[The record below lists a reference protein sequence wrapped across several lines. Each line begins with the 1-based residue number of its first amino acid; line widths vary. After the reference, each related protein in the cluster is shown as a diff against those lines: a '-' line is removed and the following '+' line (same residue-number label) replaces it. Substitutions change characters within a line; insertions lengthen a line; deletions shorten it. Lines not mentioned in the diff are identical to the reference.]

1 MTTTIRSQGA
11 PAPQPRPAPSTPRPY
26 QFPRF
31 HRRRLGNGLQLVVAP
46 IAKLPLAT
54 VIALADAGAVAEPG
68 GKEGVAQ
75 LTAQLLLEGT
85 ERCDGAKLTQR
96 FELLGASAD
105 SYADWDAAGIRL
117 TALTEHLPAAFD
129 LLAEVLR
136 TPAFRDREVERL
148 KAERLA
154 ELLQLRAEPRGLADE
169 LFTRVL
175 YDPRSRFARPD
186 GGDEAS
192 VAALSSGDVRDFYH
206 ARYQPSSLT
215 IVIAGDVTPE
225 GAEELVA
232 RTLGDWR
239 GPAPAPART
248 GDAPARTSRA
258 VHLVSKADAPQS
270 ELRIGHVGLPRT
282 HPDYFPAVVMNAVL
296 GGLFNSRINL
306 NLREAHG
313 YTYGAFSSFDWR
325 RQAGPFVVS
334 TAVQSEVTEAS
345 AREVLVE
352 IDRMRAEPIGVEEL
366 SLATS
371 YLDGVFPIRY
381 ETTAAIATALTGMV
395 VYGLPADYFDAYRDR
410 VRAVTRDDVLR
421 AAREHLHPDALQLLV
436 VGDPAVVRPPLEAL
450 GFGPLTV
457 YDASGAPA

>member
-1 MTTTIRSQGA
+1 MSTSTGTLA
-11 PAPQPRPAPSTPRPY
+11 PHSPEPRPGPSAPRPY
-26 QFPRF
+26 HFPRF
-31 HRRRLGNGLQLVVAP
+31 HRRHLSNGVQLVIAP
-46 IAKLPLAT
+46 ISKLPLAT
-54 VIALADAGAVAEPG
+54 VIVLADAGAVAEPDDRT
-68 GKEGVAQ
+68 GVAQ

-85 ERCDGAKLTQR
+85 EASDGARLTQR
-96 FELLGASAD
+96 FELLGASVD
-105 SYADWDAAGIRL
+105 SYADWDAAGVRL
-117 TALTEHLPAAFD
+117 TALTENLPAAFD
-129 LLAEVLR
+129 LLAEVVR
-136 TPAFRDREVERL
+136 TPAFRERDVERL

-169 LFTRVL
+169 LFTRFL
-175 YDPRSRFARPD
+175 YDPRSRFARPE

-192 VAALSSGDVRDFYH
+192 VAALTRDDVRAFFRS
-206 ARYQPSSLT
+206 RYQPAALT
-215 IVIAGDVTPE
+215 VVIAGDVTPE
-225 GAEELVA
+225 GAEALVDRA
-232 RTLGDWR
+232 FGDWR
-239 GPAPAPART
+239 GPTPGRSRT
-248 GDAPARTSRA
+248 VDAPARTTRA
-258 VHLVSKADAPQS
+258 VHVVSKAEAPQS

-345 AREVLVE
+345 AREALGE
-352 IDRMRAEPIGVEEL
+352 IDRIRTEPITAEEL

-395 VYGLPADYFDAYRDR
+395 VYGLPESYFDAYRER
-410 VRAVTRDDVLR
+410 VRAVGRDDVLR
-421 AAREHLHPDALQLLV
+421 AAREHLHPESLQLLV

-457 YDASGAPA
+457 YDAGGNPE